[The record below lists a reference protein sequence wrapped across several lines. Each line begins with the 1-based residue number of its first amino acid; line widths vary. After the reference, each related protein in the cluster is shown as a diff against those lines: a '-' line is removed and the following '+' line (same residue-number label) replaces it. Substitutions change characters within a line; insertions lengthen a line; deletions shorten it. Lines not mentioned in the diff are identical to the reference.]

1 MPDRLEDLLRQ
12 RALLR
17 ERLES
22 LDREI
27 AEIEGSSTVQYGDAP
42 PFLGGIP
49 SDEGLAENIIEKYRV
64 EGALDANQAKR
75 GCLLYFTVAIGLL
88 FLGLGAMYLYVKA
101 HRGH

>member
-1 MPDRLEDLLRQ
+1 VPDRLEDLLRQ

-27 AEIEGSSTVQYGDAP
+27 SEIGGSDEFPSADAP
-42 PFLGGIP
+42 PFLGGFP
-49 SDEGLAENIIEKYRV
+49 RDEGLAENILEKYRR
-64 EGALDANQAKR
+64 EGALDPNQAKR

-88 FLGLGAMYLYVKA
+88 FLGLGAMYLYERS
-101 HRGH
+101 HLGR